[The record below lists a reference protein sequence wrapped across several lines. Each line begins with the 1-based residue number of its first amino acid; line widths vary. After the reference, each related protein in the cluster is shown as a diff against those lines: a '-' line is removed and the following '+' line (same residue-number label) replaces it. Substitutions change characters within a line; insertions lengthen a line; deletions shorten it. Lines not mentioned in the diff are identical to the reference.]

1 MVPESHPVFAEAR
14 LAYRV
19 IILEQELLR
28 LEALHDDQ
36 WATINYL
43 ADQVKK
49 HEERSTRDAKA
60 LSVLL
65 LDRDAMKNTIQK
77 TLIKSDK
84 IWQHLGHFTNLTLKR
99 LSVLDNRVD
108 KLEEQIHDLTSSFA
122 RLSVSDRRPQ
132 NTQ

>member
-14 LAYRV
+14 LAYQV
-19 IILEQELLR
+19 IRLEQELLR

-36 WATINYL
+36 WATISHL
-43 ADQVKK
+43 AEQVKK

-60 LSVLL
+60 ISVLL
-65 LDRDAMKNTIQK
+65 LDRGAMKNTIQK

-84 IWQHLGHFTNLTLKR
+84 VRQHLGHFTNLTLKR

>member
-1 MVPESHPVFAEAR
+1 MVPESHTVFAEAR

-19 IILEQELLR
+19 IRLEQELLR
-28 LEALHDDQ
+28 LEVLHDDQ
-36 WATINYL
+36 WATISHV

-49 HEERSTRDAKA
+49 HEERSTIDSKT
-60 LSVLL
+60 LSL
-65 LDRDAMKNTIQK
+65 LDRGAMKNTIQK

-84 IWQHLGHFTNLTLKR
+84 VRQHLGHFTNLTLKR
-99 LSVLDNRVD
+99 LSILDNRVD

>member
-14 LAYRV
+14 LTYRV
-19 IILEQELLR
+19 IRLEQELLR
-28 LEALHDDQ
+28 LGALQDDQ
-36 WATINYL
+36 WATISHL

-49 HEERSTRDAKA
+49 HEERSAKDAGA
-60 LSVLL
+60 LSVLF
-65 LDRDAMKNTIQK
+65 LDRSPMKNAIQK

-84 IWQHLGHFTNLTLKR
+84 VRQHLGHFTNRTLKR
-99 LSVLDNRVD
+99 LTVLDNRVD
-108 KLEEQIHDLTSSFA
+108 NLEEQIHDLTSSFA